1 LAISFYPYQAVE
13 GQSIIRQTAMATAL
27 LPKPRAISPLKEM
40 GAYEALWAKE
50 DTTFASLA
58 AMFRESPDS
67 LPSSFVTDYEAKYF
81 SDVVL
86 GMLRDKGIRQFGIR
100 VNRAGEY
107 PKKLRDAEDP
117 VELLYH
123 RGWWDLVETRSVA
136 VVGTRQPSPEALKN
150 TSRLARLLVEDGFTI
165 VSGLARGIDTAA
177 HMASIEAGGKTI
189 AVIGT
194 PLTHSYP
201 RENAALQER
210 IASDF
215 LVVSQVP
222 VYRYSKQDYRR
233 NRGFFP
239 ERNKT
244 MSALTEATIIVEAGQ
259 TSGTLIQARAA
270 LKQGR
275 KLFILE
281 GSFRNSSLTWP
292 HEFES
297 RGAVRV
303 KGYRDIRRNLA
314 AHADPAR

>member
-1 LAISFYPYQAVE
+1 
-13 GQSIIRQTAMATAL
+13 MATAL

-40 GAYEALWAKE
+40 GAYEALWAKG

-67 LPSSFVTDYEAKYF
+67 LPSDFVTDYEAKYF
-81 SDVVL
+81 SEIVL
-86 GMLRDKGIRQFGIR
+86 SLLREKGIRQFGIR
-100 VNRAGEY
+100 VHRAGEY

-117 VELLYH
+117 VEVLYH

-150 TSRLARLLVEDGFTI
+150 TARLVGLLVKDGFTV

-177 HMASIEAGGKTI
+177 HTAAIAAGGKTI

-201 RENAALQER
+201 RENAELQER
-210 IASDF
+210 IATDF
-215 LVVSQVP
+215 LLVSQVP

-233 NRGFFP
+233 NKGFFP

-275 KLFILE
+275 KLFILD
-281 GSFRNSSLTWP
+281 GSFRNPSLAWP

-303 KGYRDIRRNLA
+303 EGYKDIRRNLPRNV
-314 AHADPAR
+314 DQAR

>member
-1 LAISFYPYQAVE
+1 
-13 GQSIIRQTAMATAL
+13 MATAPL
-27 LPKPRAISPLKEM
+27 ATLRAISPLREM
-40 GAYEALWAKE
+40 GAYEALWAKSE
-50 DTTFASLA
+50 TTFTSLA
-58 AMFRESPDS
+58 RKFREAPDL
-67 LPSSFVTDYEAKYF
+67 LPSDFVAEYEAKF
-81 SDVVL
+81 FADIVMQ
-86 GMLRDKGIRQFGIR
+86 MLRDSGVKQFGIR
-100 VNRAGEY
+100 VHRAGEY

-117 VELLYH
+117 VELLYY

-136 VVGTRQPSPEALKN
+136 VVGTREPSAQAVER
-150 TSRLARLLVEDGFTI
+150 TSKLVRLLVNDKFTI

-177 HMASIEAGGKTI
+177 HNAAIKAGGKTI

-201 RENAALQER
+201 KENATLQER
-210 IASDF
+210 IANDF
-215 LVVSQVP
+215 LLVSQVP
-222 VYRYSKQDYRR
+222 VYRYSKQDFRR

-270 LKQGR
+270 LKQRR
-275 KLFILE
+275 KLFILDNC
-281 GSFRNSSLTWP
+281 FQNPSLSWP

-303 KGYRDIRRNLA
+303 KEYEDIRKSLVPDVN
-314 AHADPAR
+314 PT